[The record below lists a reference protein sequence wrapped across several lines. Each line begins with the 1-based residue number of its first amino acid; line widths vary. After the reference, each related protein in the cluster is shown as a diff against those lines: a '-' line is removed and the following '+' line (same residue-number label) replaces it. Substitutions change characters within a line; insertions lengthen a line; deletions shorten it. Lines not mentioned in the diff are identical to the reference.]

1 MALALD
7 ENEPSDDAVILPG
20 ANASAPFAP
29 PPLRS
34 RARPRKKPASTSAP
48 TSTVVAPDPAS
59 VASRPVE
66 PRFTETATF
75 GLGCFWNAEAAFA
88 AHVGPH
94 GVTRVGYFGGVDV
107 RPDGR
112 PMTLRDVR
120 TGRHGHVE
128 AVRVHFDPTAVPFKF
143 LVERFQT
150 AHDPTVKKANPKYR
164 SVVFAHDDVQEVLAA
179 ASVADARA
187 TLGDGVTTEVVRIP
201 KNGDADGDGDGDG
214 DGPGMKFWMAEEK
227 DQMYVAKNGDGC
239 GDGDGDGDGDG
250 AGACA
255 AKPSARLPSE
265 DSAIVAAA
273 TTNAE
278 GESSERVEGEDES
291 SREEGLLVGALRGL
305 GRALRAL
312 GRALTPWRRPRC

>member
-7 ENEPSDDAVILPG
+7 ENEPPDDAVILPG

-48 TSTVVAPDPAS
+48 ASTVAPDPAS

-112 PMTLRDVR
+112 QMTLRDVR

-187 TLGDGVTTEVVRIP
+187 TLGDGVTTEVIRIP
-201 KNGDADGDGDGDG
+201 K
-214 DGPGMKFWMAEEK
+214 
-227 DQMYVAKNGDGC
+227 
-239 GDGDGDGDGDG
+239 DGDGDGDGDG

-255 AKPSARLPSE
+255 AKPSARTPSE
-265 DSAIVAAA
+265 DSALVAAA

-278 GESSERVEGEDES
+278 GESSDRVEGEDEP
-291 SREEGLLVGALRGL
+291 SREEGVLVGALRGL

-312 GRALTPWRRPRC
+312 GRALTPWRRSRC

>member
-1 MALALD
+1 MALELD
-7 ENEPSDDAVILPG
+7 ENQPSDDAVILPG

-34 RARPRKKPASTSAP
+34 RARPAKKPASTPAPAPSA
-48 TSTVVAPDPAS
+48 TVEPAS

-66 PRFTETATF
+66 QRFTETATF

-112 PMTLRDVR
+112 TMTLRDVR

-150 AHDPTVKKANPKYR
+150 AHDPTVKKRTR
-164 SVVFAHDDVQEVLAA
+164 SIDPSSSRTTTCRRCWRRRRWRTLARR
-179 ASVADARA
+179 S
-187 TLGDGVTTEVVRIP
+187 
-201 KNGDADGDGDGDG
+201 
-214 DGPGMKFWMAEEK
+214 
-227 DQMYVAKNGDGC
+227 
-239 GDGDGDGDGDG
+239 
-250 AGACA
+250 
-255 AKPSARLPSE
+255 
-265 DSAIVAAA
+265 A
-273 TTNAE
+273 TT
-278 GESSERVEGEDES
+278 S
-291 SREEGLLVGALRGL
+291 
-305 GRALRAL
+305 
-312 GRALTPWRRPRC
+312 PPR